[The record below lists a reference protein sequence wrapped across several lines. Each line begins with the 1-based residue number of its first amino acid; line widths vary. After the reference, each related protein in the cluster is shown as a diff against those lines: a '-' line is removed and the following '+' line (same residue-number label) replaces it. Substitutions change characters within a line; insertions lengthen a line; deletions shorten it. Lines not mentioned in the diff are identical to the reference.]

1 MDPNLPFS
9 ALTGLLTTPTTAS
22 PSTLVNVDPPQ
33 KHQSVSEPDPTAE
46 AALRKAARAAF
57 FSAPE
62 PLETAPVEPTSEGP
76 RPVSVVDRRT
86 VTLSAARGTPSEK
99 ALNLAVAVFQLFE
112 SSTTPGVA
120 PQVTPDD
127 RFKARTRPE
136 APRISGRPPIL
147 REGEVFSPD
156 GRGSSGFSSLTE
168 LARVIHCTY
177 PALVAKWHAAVQ
189 DQQIDPESHHGFE
202 FVHKGHRVKVF
213 PNYVPEA

>member
-9 ALTGLLTTPTTAS
+9 APTGLPITLAAAS
-22 PSTLVNVDPPQ
+22 PSTLVDVDSPQ
-33 KHQSVSEPDPTAE
+33 KPQSVSEPDPTAE
-46 AALRKAARAAF
+46 AALRRAARAAF
-57 FSAPE
+57 FSASE
-62 PLETAPVEPTSEGP
+62 PAQTDPAEPTFEGP

-112 SSTTPGVA
+112 SSSTPEVA

-168 LARVIHCTY
+168 LARAIHCTY
-177 PALVAKWHAAVQ
+177 PALVAKWHSAVQ
-189 DQQIDPESHHGFE
+189 EQQIDPESHHGFE